1 MHPRALS
8 VKAAHPV
15 EQRDMS
21 PAIVVLSSSL
31 VVLYANHGG
40 TAVLRELKNAE
51 EASLQVPAPVLA
63 YLADGILK
71 DIAIRRMSR
80 VYAPFSMTCSI
91 QGPARIWHCQAFGLL
106 PQDESDRSRV
116 VFLFSDKLSYAGAMK
131 RQMPPAAP
139 SSRPVLLEI
148 SLLGTSV
155 IS

>member
-1 MHPRALS
+1 MRLRVLPA
-8 VKAAHPV
+8 KETPPV
-15 EQRDMS
+15 QQGDTS
-21 PAIVVLSSSL
+21 PAIVILSSSL

-40 TAVLRELKNAE
+40 TAVLRGLKNAE

-91 QGPARIWHCQAFGLL
+91 QGPARIWDCQALGL
-106 PQDESDRSRV
+106 PSPNEIDRSRV